1 MYLDRNFYRDPE
13 SIFAHLVEVVGG
25 LSLVASGK
33 KKAGVVPEEFLAKSL
48 GWWMALCG
56 KVGVKSVEALI
67 WTKFPYTCPYCRE
80 TPHVPSRC
88 KSVRQQRTSP
98 DWDKLA
104 EMGSHDLA
112 KRPSNLPGWQ
122 KMYDV
127 VYPRSDQ
134 TTHER
139 NFSRLAE
146 ELGELAEGIRVLP
159 IARTYFLSEVADVF
173 AWLMG
178 EANQMDSDKSYPGGH
193 GAFLVDAMNTEY
205 PERCKYCGSQLCK
218 CPPVLQTTLGRL
230 AHETP
235 SSAFP
240 GAAGELLFTV
250 EEAREFFRVGDEEI
264 KLAGK
269 ELSVN
274 SELIR
279 EVLATVRPLQKLIM
293 EQSAVQ
299 RGVMANFAAALQ
311 GVENLAIQQRL
322 TQESVDELVS
332 AIKSLPSERRSI
344 VIDFLTGIGSGAFLP
359 VLLHALGVG

>member
-33 KKAGVVPEEFLAKSL
+33 KKARVIPEEFLAKSL

-56 KVGVKSVEALI
+56 KVGVKSIEALV
-67 WTKFPYTCPYCRE
+67 WTKFPYACPYCRE
-80 TPHVPSRC
+80 AHHVPAKC
-88 KSVRQQRTSP
+88 KSARQQRTSP
-98 DWDKLA
+98 DWEKLA
-104 EMGSHDLA
+104 EMGKDNAA
-112 KRPSNLPGWQ
+112 KKPSALPGWQ

-127 VYPRSDQ
+127 IYPRSDS
-134 TTHER
+134 TSHEK

-159 IARTYFLSEVADVF
+159 IARTYFLSEAADVF

-178 EANQMDSDKSYPGGH
+178 EANQMDSEKSYPGGH
-193 GAFLVDAMNTEY
+193 GAFLENAMNTEY
-205 PERCKYCGSQLCK
+205 PGKCKYCGSQLCK
-218 CPPVLQTTLGRL
+218 CPPVLQSTLGRL

-235 SSAFP
+235 STAFP
-240 GAAGELLFTV
+240 GSAGDMLFTV

-264 KLAGK
+264 RLAGK

-279 EVLATVRPLQKLIM
+279 EVLAMVRPLQKLIM
-293 EQSAVQ
+293 EQTEIQ
-299 RGVMANFAAALQ
+299 RGVQANLALSLK
-311 GVENLAIQQRL
+311 GVEQLATQQRL
-322 TQESVDELVS
+322 TQESVDDLVA
-332 AIKSLPSERRSI
+332 AINSLPSERRSV
-344 VIDFLTGIGSGAFLP
+344 VIDFLTGISSGAFLP
-359 VLLHALGVG
+359 LLLHALGV